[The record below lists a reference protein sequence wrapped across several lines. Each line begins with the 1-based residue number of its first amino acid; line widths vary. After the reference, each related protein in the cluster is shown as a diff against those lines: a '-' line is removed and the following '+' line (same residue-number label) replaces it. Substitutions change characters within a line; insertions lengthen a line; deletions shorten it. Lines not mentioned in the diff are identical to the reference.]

1 VSTVRVVTAAELD
14 EMTPA
19 ERQASFKASI
29 IRDLADVPP
38 EYQHVIDEQRRRVL
52 EREARRRQAS

>member
-1 VSTVRVVTAAELD
+1 MRVITAAELD

-19 ERQASFKASI
+19 ERESLFRSGI

-38 EYQHVIDEQRRRVL
+38 QYQHVIEEQRRRIL
-52 EREARRRQAS
+52 ENEARRRQAS